1 MGWTRPPRM
10 WSRRHSFSEWR
21 MLSENRNLNER
32 EAQDLFKQEEMIWDN
47 YEEELKNLIVEKQT
61 KIVNQ
66 VNQLNSYISDVMTV
80 AIPSRGPG
88 LSNEQY
94 IQLGLDRSTVT
105 EIVTEEGIYL
115 LLEDGNTIGPYL
127 GA

>member
-1 MGWTRPPRM
+1 MSRNRPPRM
-10 WSRRHSFSEWR
+10 WSRRHNFSEWR

-32 EAQDLFKQEEMIWDN
+32 EAQNLFRQEEMMWN
-47 YEEELKNLIVEKQT
+47 NHEEEIRNLIVEKQT

-115 LLEDGNTIGPYL
+115 LLEDGNIIGPYL

>member
-1 MGWTRPPRM
+1 MRGNRPPRM
-10 WSRRHSFSEWR
+10 WSRRHDFSEWR
-21 MLSENRNLNER
+21 MLSENRNLTER
-32 EAQDLFKQEEMIWDN
+32 EAQELFRQEEMMWN
-47 YEEELKNLIVEKQT
+47 NHEEEIRNLIVEKQT

-94 IQLGLDRSTVT
+94 TQLGLDRSTVT

-115 LLEDGNTIGPYL
+115 VLEDGNILGRYL

>member
-1 MGWTRPPRM
+1 MSWTRPPRM

-32 EAQDLFKQEEMIWDN
+32 EAQDLFRQEEMIWNN
-47 YEEELKNLIVEKQT
+47 YEEEIRNLLVEKQT

-115 LLEDGNTIGPYL
+115 LLEDGNIIGPYL

>member
-1 MGWTRPPRM
+1 M
-10 WSRRHSFSEWR
+10 WSRRHDFSEWR
-21 MLSENRNLNER
+21 MLSENRNLTER
-32 EAQDLFKQEEMIWDN
+32 EAQELFRQEEMMWN
-47 YEEELKNLIVEKQT
+47 NHEEEIRNLIVEKQT

-94 IQLGLDRSTVT
+94 TQLGLDRSTVT

-115 LLEDGNTIGPYL
+115 VLEDGNILGPYL

>member
-1 MGWTRPPRM
+1 MSRNRPPRM
-10 WSRRHSFSEWR
+10 WSRRHDFSEWR
-21 MLSENRNLNER
+21 MLSENRNLTER
-32 EAQDLFKQEEMIWDN
+32 EAQELFRQEEMMWN
-47 YEEELKNLIVEKQT
+47 NHEEEIRNLIVEKQT

-94 IQLGLDRSTVT
+94 TQLGLDRSTVT

-115 LLEDGNTIGPYL
+115 VLEDGNILGPYL

>member
-1 MGWTRPPRM
+1 MSWTRPPRM
-10 WSRRHSFSEWR
+10 WSRRHNFSEWR

-32 EAQDLFKQEEMIWDN
+32 EAQNLFRQEEMMWDN
-47 YEEELKNLIVEKQT
+47 YEEEIRNLIVEKQT

-94 IQLGLDRSTVT
+94 TQLGLDRSTVT

-115 LLEDGNTIGPYL
+115 VLEDGNIIGPYL

>member
-1 MGWTRPPRM
+1 MSWNRPPRM
-10 WSRRHSFSEWR
+10 WNRRHNFSEWR
-21 MLSENRNLNER
+21 RLFENRNLNER
-32 EAQDLFKQEEMIWDN
+32 EAQDLFRQEEMIWDN

-61 KIVNQ
+61 KIVNK
-66 VNQLNSYISDVMTV
+66 VNQLNSYISDVITV

-88 LSNEQY
+88 LSEEQY

-105 EIVTEEGIYL
+105 EIITEEGIYL
-115 LLEDGNTIGPYL
+115 VLEDGNIIGPYL

>member
-1 MGWTRPPRM
+1 
-10 WSRRHSFSEWR
+10 

-32 EAQDLFKQEEMIWDN
+32 EAQDLFKQEEMMWDN
-47 YEEELKNLIVEKQT
+47 YEEEIRNLIVEKQT

-66 VNQLNSYISDVMTV
+66 VNQLNSYITDVMTV

-88 LSNEQY
+88 LSGEQY

-105 EIVTEEGIYL
+105 EIITEEGIYL
-115 LLEDGNTIGPYL
+115 VLEDGNIIGPYL

>member
-1 MGWTRPPRM
+1 MSWTRPPRM

>member
-1 MGWTRPPRM
+1 
-10 WSRRHSFSEWR
+10 

>member
-1 MGWTRPPRM
+1 
-10 WSRRHSFSEWR
+10 
-21 MLSENRNLNER
+21 
-32 EAQDLFKQEEMIWDN
+32 
-47 YEEELKNLIVEKQT
+47 
-61 KIVNQ
+61 
-66 VNQLNSYISDVMTV
+66 MTV

-94 IQLGLDRSTVT
+94 TQLGLDRSTVT

-115 LLEDGNTIGPYL
+115 VLEDGNILGPYL

>member
-1 MGWTRPPRM
+1 MSRNRPPRM

>member
-1 MGWTRPPRM
+1 MSWTRPPRM

-32 EAQDLFKQEEMIWDN
+32 EAQDLFRQEEMIWDN

-61 KIVNQ
+61 KIVNK
-66 VNQLNSYISDVMTV
+66 VNQLNSYISDVITV

-88 LSNEQY
+88 LSEEQY

-105 EIVTEEGIYL
+105 EIITEEGIYL
-115 LLEDGNTIGPYL
+115 VLEDGNIIGPYL

>member
-1 MGWTRPPRM
+1 MSRNRPPRM
-10 WSRRHSFSEWR
+10 WSRRHNFSEWR

-115 LLEDGNTIGPYL
+115 LLEDGNIIGPYL

>member
-1 MGWTRPPRM
+1 MSWTRPPRM

-61 KIVNQ
+61 KIVNK

-80 AIPSRGPG
+80 AAPSRGPG

-94 IQLGLDRSTVT
+94 TQLGLDRSTVT

>member
-1 MGWTRPPRM
+1 MSRNRPPRM
-10 WSRRHSFSEWR
+10 WSRRHDFSEWR

-32 EAQDLFKQEEMIWDN
+32 EAQNLFRQEEMMWDN
-47 YEEELKNLIVEKQT
+47 HEEEIRNLIVEKQT

-115 LLEDGNTIGPYL
+115 VLEDGNILGPYL

>member
-1 MGWTRPPRM
+1 MSRNRPPRM
-10 WSRRHSFSEWR
+10 WSRRHDFSEWR
-21 MLSENRNLNER
+21 MLSENRNLTER
-32 EAQDLFKQEEMIWDN
+32 EAQELFRQEEMMWN
-47 YEEELKNLIVEKQT
+47 NHEEEIRNLIVEKQT

-80 AIPSRGPG
+80 AAPSRGPG

-94 IQLGLDRSTVT
+94 TQLGLDRSTVT

-115 LLEDGNTIGPYL
+115 VLEDGNILGPYL

>member
-1 MGWTRPPRM
+1 MSRNRPPRM
-10 WSRRHSFSEWR
+10 WSRRHDFSEWR
-21 MLSENRNLNER
+21 MLSENRNLTER
-32 EAQDLFKQEEMIWDN
+32 EAQELFRQEEMMWN
-47 YEEELKNLIVEKQT
+47 NHEEEIRNLIVEKQT

>member
-10 WSRRHSFSEWR
+10 WSRRHNFSEWR

-32 EAQDLFKQEEMIWDN
+32 EAQNLFRQEEMMWN
-47 YEEELKNLIVEKQT
+47 NHEEEIRNLIVEKQT

-115 LLEDGNTIGPYL
+115 LLEDGNIIGPYL